1 MKIQMLQVFSC
12 TPTATFARNKINK
25 IKMTQKN
32 DKERYNNE
40 KADVCNFNFFIISSK
55 LHQKLLFLCRLQI
68 GKKIIT

>member
-1 MKIQMLQVFSC
+1 MLQVFSC

-55 LHQKLLFLCRLQI
+55 LQSYCFYVAYRFEKR
-68 GKKIIT
+68 